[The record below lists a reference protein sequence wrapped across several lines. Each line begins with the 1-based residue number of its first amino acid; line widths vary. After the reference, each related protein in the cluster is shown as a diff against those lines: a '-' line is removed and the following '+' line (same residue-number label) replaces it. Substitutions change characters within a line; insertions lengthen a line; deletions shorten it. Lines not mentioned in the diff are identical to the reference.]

1 MKMFALFVRALGK
14 ALMWVGHFALAALAV
29 LVPCAFAMR
38 LADPLP
44 ILGVGAV
51 VLIAAFVLVVGGDR
65 LAHALRRRPK
75 PRRHFA
81 HGY

>member
-1 MKMFALFVRALGK
+1 MKVVAPFVRVFGK
-14 ALMWVGHFALAALAV
+14 LLMWLGHFALAALAV

-44 ILGVGAV
+44 ILGAGAAA
-51 VLIAAFVLVVGGDR
+51 LLAAFVLVIGGDR

-75 PRRHFA
+75 PRRHVA